1 MTEKTSEAC
10 LPGYFF
16 CKDTPRPPLRP
27 SRSIAFGYD
36 PRARQRNSQC
46 AEAAALPR
54 EPRDVLSV
62 FAVWPRDFQRLSPPT
77 DFQNDSARARQAS
90 RSAR

>member
-10 LPGYFF
+10 LPGYFSGR
-16 CKDTPRPPLRP
+16 DAARQPLRP

-36 PRARQRNSQC
+36 PRTLQRKSQC

-62 FAVWPRDFQRLSPPT
+62 FAV
-77 DFQNDSARARQAS
+77 
-90 RSAR
+90 